1 MENYIVLKNG
11 IRVDIDQES
20 TETSLAVSFKN
31 ITEFADFVNELTLEN
46 LKRILVYAGDVVV
59 AEYENRRVK
68 QIKVEPGNKIKAEIE
83 LEKITDLEIELER
96 VKEIVN
102 VQDKAI
108 EDISAMTTSFA
119 ENIGIDEK
127 NRGGYKMIAFYVYKI
142 IHGLKELED
151 VPKFW
156 RERVKNRL
164 EEMKKNGEIDGN
176 YRIIEVI
183 TATPSNAVEK

>member
-1 MENYIVLKNG
+1 MENYIILKNG
-11 IRVDIDQES
+11 IRVDIDKES
-20 TETSLAVSFKN
+20 TESSLSVGFEN

-46 LKRILVYAGDVVV
+46 LRRILVYAGDVVV

-68 QIKVEPGNKIKAEIE
+68 QIKVEPGNKIKAEVE

-108 EDISAMTTSFA
+108 EDISAMTASFA

-127 NRGGYKMIAFYVYKI
+127 T
-142 IHGLKELED
+142 
-151 VPKFW
+151 
-156 RERVKNRL
+156 
-164 EEMKKNGEIDGN
+164 GEGI
-176 YRIIEVI
+176 
-183 TATPSNAVEK
+183 K

>member
-20 TETSLAVSFKN
+20 TESSLSVGFEN
-31 ITEFADFVNELTLEN
+31 ITAFADFVNELTLEN

-68 QIKVEPGNKIKAEIE
+68 QIKVEPGNKIKAEVE

-108 EDISAMTTSFA
+108 EDISAMTASFA

-127 NRGGYKMIAFYVYKI
+127 TG
-142 IHGLKELED
+142 ED
-151 VPKFW
+151 IK
-156 RERVKNRL
+156 
-164 EEMKKNGEIDGN
+164 
-176 YRIIEVI
+176 
-183 TATPSNAVEK
+183 

>member
-1 MENYIVLKNG
+1 MENYIILKNG
-11 IRVDIDQES
+11 IRVDIDKES
-20 TETSLAVSFKN
+20 TESSLSVGFEN

-46 LKRILVYAGDVVV
+46 LRRILVYAGDVVV

-68 QIKVEPGNKIKAEIE
+68 QIKVEPGNKIKAEVE

-108 EDISAMTTSFA
+108 EDISAMTASFA

-127 NRGGYKMIAFYVYKI
+127 TG
-142 IHGLKELED
+142 ED
-151 VPKFW
+151 VK
-156 RERVKNRL
+156 
-164 EEMKKNGEIDGN
+164 
-176 YRIIEVI
+176 
-183 TATPSNAVEK
+183 

>member
-20 TETSLAVSFKN
+20 TETSLAVSFMN

-68 QIKVEPGNKIKAEIE
+68 QIKVEPGKKIKAEIE

-108 EDISAMTTSFA
+108 EDISAMTASFA

-127 NRGGYKMIAFYVYKI
+127 T
-142 IHGLKELED
+142 
-151 VPKFW
+151 
-156 RERVKNRL
+156 
-164 EEMKKNGEIDGN
+164 GEGI
-176 YRIIEVI
+176 
-183 TATPSNAVEK
+183 K

>member
-127 NRGGYKMIAFYVYKI
+127 TG
-142 IHGLKELED
+142 ED
-151 VPKFW
+151 IK
-156 RERVKNRL
+156 
-164 EEMKKNGEIDGN
+164 
-176 YRIIEVI
+176 
-183 TATPSNAVEK
+183 

>member
-20 TETSLAVSFKN
+20 TESSLSVGFEN
-31 ITEFADFVNELTLEN
+31 ITAFADFVNELTLEN
-46 LKRILVYAGDVVV
+46 LRRILVYAGDVVV

-68 QIKVEPGNKIKAEIE
+68 QIKVELGNKIKAEVE

-108 EDISAMTTSFA
+108 EDISAMTASFA

-127 NRGGYKMIAFYVYKI
+127 TG
-142 IHGLKELED
+142 ED
-151 VPKFW
+151 IK
-156 RERVKNRL
+156 
-164 EEMKKNGEIDGN
+164 
-176 YRIIEVI
+176 
-183 TATPSNAVEK
+183 

>member
-1 MENYIVLKNG
+1 MENYIILKNG
-11 IRVDIDQES
+11 TRLSVDRES
-20 TETSLAVSFKN
+20 TEASLSVSFEN

-46 LKRILVYAGDVVV
+46 LRRILVYAGDVVV

-108 EDISAMTTSFA
+108 EDISAMTVSFA

-127 NRGGYKMIAFYVYKI
+127 TG
-142 IHGLKELED
+142 ED
-151 VPKFW
+151 IK
-156 RERVKNRL
+156 
-164 EEMKKNGEIDGN
+164 
-176 YRIIEVI
+176 
-183 TATPSNAVEK
+183 

>member
-1 MENYIVLKNG
+1 MENYIILKNG
-11 IRVDIDQES
+11 TRLSVDRES
-20 TETSLAVSFKN
+20 TEACLSVGFKN
-31 ITEFADFVNELTLEN
+31 IAEFADFVNELTLEN

-108 EDISAMTTSFA
+108 EDISAMTASFA

-127 NRGGYKMIAFYVYKI
+127 TG
-142 IHGLKELED
+142 ED
-151 VPKFW
+151 IK
-156 RERVKNRL
+156 
-164 EEMKKNGEIDGN
+164 
-176 YRIIEVI
+176 
-183 TATPSNAVEK
+183 

>member
-31 ITEFADFVNELTLEN
+31 ITEFADFVNELTIEN

-59 AEYENRRVK
+59 AEYENRRIK
-68 QIKVEPGNKIKAEIE
+68 QIKVEPGKKIKAEIE

-108 EDISAMTTSFA
+108 EDISAMTASFA

-127 NRGGYKMIAFYVYKI
+127 TG
-142 IHGLKELED
+142 
-151 VPKFW
+151 
-156 RERVKNRL
+156 
-164 EEMKKNGEIDGN
+164 
-176 YRIIEVI
+176 EVI
-183 TATPSNAVEK
+183 K

>member
-20 TETSLAVSFKN
+20 TESSLSVGFEN
-31 ITEFADFVNELTLEN
+31 ITAFADFVNELTFEN
-46 LKRILVYAGDVVV
+46 LRRILVYAGDVVV

-68 QIKVEPGNKIKAEIE
+68 QIKVEPGNKIKAEVE

-108 EDISAMTTSFA
+108 EDISAMTASFA

-127 NRGGYKMIAFYVYKI
+127 TG
-142 IHGLKELED
+142 ED
-151 VPKFW
+151 IK
-156 RERVKNRL
+156 
-164 EEMKKNGEIDGN
+164 
-176 YRIIEVI
+176 
-183 TATPSNAVEK
+183 

>member
-20 TETSLAVSFKN
+20 TESSLSVGFEN
-31 ITEFADFVNELTLEN
+31 ITAFADFVNELTLEN
-46 LKRILVYAGDVVV
+46 LRRILVYAGDVVV

-68 QIKVEPGNKIKAEIE
+68 QIKVEPGNKIKAEVE
-83 LEKITDLEIELER
+83 LEKIKDLEIELER

-108 EDISAMTTSFA
+108 EDISAMTASFA

-127 NRGGYKMIAFYVYKI
+127 TG
-142 IHGLKELED
+142 ED
-151 VPKFW
+151 IK
-156 RERVKNRL
+156 
-164 EEMKKNGEIDGN
+164 
-176 YRIIEVI
+176 
-183 TATPSNAVEK
+183 

>member
-1 MENYIVLKNG
+1 MENYIILKNG
-11 IRVDIDQES
+11 TRLSVDRES
-20 TETSLAVSFKN
+20 TEASLSVSFEN

-46 LKRILVYAGDVVV
+46 LRRILVYAGDVVV

-108 EDISAMTTSFA
+108 EDISAMTASFA

-127 NRGGYKMIAFYVYKI
+127 TG
-142 IHGLKELED
+142 ED
-151 VPKFW
+151 IK
-156 RERVKNRL
+156 
-164 EEMKKNGEIDGN
+164 
-176 YRIIEVI
+176 
-183 TATPSNAVEK
+183 

>member
-108 EDISAMTTSFA
+108 EDISAMTASFA

-127 NRGGYKMIAFYVYKI
+127 TG
-142 IHGLKELED
+142 ED
-151 VPKFW
+151 IK
-156 RERVKNRL
+156 
-164 EEMKKNGEIDGN
+164 
-176 YRIIEVI
+176 
-183 TATPSNAVEK
+183 

>member
-1 MENYIVLKNG
+1 MENYIILKNG
-11 IRVDIDQES
+11 TRLSVDRES
-20 TETSLAVSFKN
+20 TEASLSVSFEN

-46 LKRILVYAGDVVV
+46 LRRILVYAGDVVV

-108 EDISAMTTSFA
+108 EDISAMTASFV

-127 NRGGYKMIAFYVYKI
+127 TG
-142 IHGLKELED
+142 ED
-151 VPKFW
+151 IK
-156 RERVKNRL
+156 
-164 EEMKKNGEIDGN
+164 
-176 YRIIEVI
+176 
-183 TATPSNAVEK
+183 